1 MSAPTPEKLAELRR
15 LLDATETPWAL
26 WDGYGPDG
34 NGDMRVARIGHL
46 SGSGIRADPDSAD
59 IYGMRE
65 AFELLA
71 SAVNALPALLDAA
84 AERDALRTWQ
94 ERVALAAG
102 LADEVA
108 GYGVHL
114 EADPDTAAEHVA
126 GLLDIADT
134 HAECPIY
141 CGDCGEP
148 LADTPCD
155 HCGGSGCGPGTGSWA
170 YEECGWCAGAGKV
183 HVGCAHL
190 SYAELCAERDA
201 LAAKLDAVRALHGPR
216 VVQVLGATCSAEEC
230 DHEDACPL
238 VDYTV
243 CGHCYDVGDGA
254 HPCAYEEGGLQD
266 VAHPCAT
273 RRALDATPD
282 TGGES

>member
-1 MSAPTPEKLAELRR
+1 MPDLTPEKLAELRR

-201 LAAKLDAVRALHGPR
+201 LAVKLDAAREWIDRRCVYVDDRDDDYMRGYRDAQRHALHDANELRAL
-216 VVQVLGATCSAEEC
+216 
-230 DHEDACPL
+230 
-238 VDYTV
+238 
-243 CGHCYDVGDGA
+243 
-254 HPCAYEEGGLQD
+254 
-266 VAHPCAT
+266 
-273 RRALDATPD
+273 LDATPE

>member
-1 MSAPTPEKLAELRR
+1 MPDLTPETLAELRR
-15 LLDATETPWAL
+15 RHAALTPFALSFLTGGPGGDPYIALAAEDGSQLTDAGFDAVLLFAEMA
-26 WDGYGPDG
+26 
-34 NGDMRVARIGHL
+34 
-46 SGSGIRADPDSAD
+46 SDS
-59 IYGMRE
+59 
-65 AFELLA
+65 
-71 SAVNALPALLDAA
+71 LPALLAAA

-155 HCGGSGCGPGTGSWA
+155 HCGGSGCGPGTGSGA

-201 LAAKLDAVRALHGPR
+201 LAVKLDAAREWIDRRCVYVGDRDDDYMRGYRDAQRHALHDVNELRAL
-216 VVQVLGATCSAEEC
+216 
-230 DHEDACPL
+230 
-238 VDYTV
+238 
-243 CGHCYDVGDGA
+243 
-254 HPCAYEEGGLQD
+254 
-266 VAHPCAT
+266 
-273 RRALDATPD
+273 LDATPE

>member
-1 MSAPTPEKLAELRR
+1 MPDLTPEIQAELRR

-59 IYGMRE
+59 IYGRRE

-134 HAECPIY
+134 HVECPIY

-155 HCGGSGCGPGTGSWA
+155 HCGGSGCGPGTGSGA

-201 LAAKLDAVRALHGPR
+201 LAAKLGAVREWIDRRG
-216 VVQVLGATCSAEEC
+216 VN
-230 DHEDACPL
+230 
-238 VDYTV
+238 
-243 CGHCYDVGDGA
+243 VGDRDDDYMRGYRDA
-254 HPCAYEEGGLQD
+254 QRHAL
-266 VAHPCAT
+266 
-273 RRALDATPD
+273 LDAAELRWILD
-282 TGGES
+282 AETGSES

>member
-1 MSAPTPEKLAELRR
+1 MPDLTP
-15 LLDATETPWAL
+15 DVTTTPNFDPGRVAIASGWL
-26 WDGYGPDG
+26 VYDVGYHTCGGYGPE
-34 NGDMRVARIGHL
+34 
-46 SGSGIRADPDSAD
+46 SGYAHEPGCGAEPMCEVAD
-59 IYGMRE
+59 IPD
-65 AFELLA
+65 LLA
-71 SAVNALPALLDAA
+71 AA

-134 HAECPIY
+134 HVECPIY

-201 LAAKLDAVRALHGPR
+201 LAAKLDTARRLCR
-216 VVQVLGATCSAEEC
+216 EC
-230 DHEDACPL
+230 RIKAGW
-238 VDYTV
+238 TV
-243 CGHCYDVGDGA
+243 
-254 HPCAYEEGGLQD
+254 EW
-266 VAHPCAT
+266 
-273 RRALDATPD
+273 
-282 TGGES
+282 